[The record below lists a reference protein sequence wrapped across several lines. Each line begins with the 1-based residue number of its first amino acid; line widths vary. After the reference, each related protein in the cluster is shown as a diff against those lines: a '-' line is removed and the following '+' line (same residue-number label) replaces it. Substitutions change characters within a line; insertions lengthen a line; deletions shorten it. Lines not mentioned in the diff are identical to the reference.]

1 MVDPID
7 VAGLHPAEPAA
18 RRLRLLEQLRDQ
30 GVISPA
36 EYEALRAEILDEL

>member
-1 MVDPID
+1 MADPID
-7 VAGLHPAEPAA
+7 LAALHPAQPAEQ
-18 RRLRLLEQLRDQ
+18 RLRFLEQLRDQ